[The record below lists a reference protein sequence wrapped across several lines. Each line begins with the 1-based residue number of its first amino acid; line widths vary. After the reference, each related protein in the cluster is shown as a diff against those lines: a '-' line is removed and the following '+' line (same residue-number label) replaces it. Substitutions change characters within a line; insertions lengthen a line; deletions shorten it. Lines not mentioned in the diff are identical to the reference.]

1 MKLLQATGR
10 YYLLFSLLLFV
21 FGSWILY
28 LALSYFIDIET
39 DERLQDA
46 KPALEFQLTEMDSL
60 PPVLVISDDVIE
72 ISPLDE
78 LKEYKYFSDTSIWDP
93 LEKEFEP
100 YRKFIFHTEIEG
112 KPYKIALSHTKLD
125 SEALMMTSLFA
136 VMGILLLLLLAINL
150 FNRYLSLRL
159 WRPFYQTIRQIRS
172 FSFDEGKPLSP
183 PETRI
188 EEFEVLNHALE
199 LMTTK
204 VLSDYRS
211 LKQFTENASHEIQTP
226 LAIIKSKIELLIQ
239 NDGRDDNE
247 LQAIQQIQEAASRLS
262 KLNNSLL
269 LLARIEN
276 RQYSDTHELAMHE
289 LIKKKLDQLEPLISA
304 KNLDIHTNLAEVSMA
319 MDPTLA
325 EVLLNNLLVNAIKHN
340 FSDGRIDISLRKGKL
355 LIRNTGKPLDSS
367 PETLFE
373 RFRKGADASPPRGLG
388 LAIVKEICNI
398 YGFKAQYDFQD
409 GWHELSVTW
418 TS

>member
-72 ISPLDE
+72 ISPLDG

-373 RFRKGADASPPRGLG
+373 RFRKGADASPSLGLG

>member
-373 RFRKGADASPPRGLG
+373 RFRKGADASPSLGLG